1 METTVN
7 QVKLTID
14 GKEVLVD
21 EGATILEAAR
31 ISDIHIPTLCHH
43 KALSDYGG
51 CRMCVVEVDGSPK
64 LAASCVTPVRNGME
78 VVTSND
84 YIAECRRTILEYI
97 FAERNHNCMFC
108 PQSGDCELQ
117 QLAYALQMDHLTVSL
132 SFNQFPTDVTSEY
145 MAIDHNRCILCGR
158 CVRACKEIA
167 GASVLHFMN
176 RGPESLISMDLNES
190 REASTCYS
198 CGICVQVC
206 PTGAMVNRY
215 RSHYAVKGHP
225 KDCQEIESVC
235 PQCGLLCPTVSF
247 AKDNDLLK
255 IEGKM
260 VSENGRPDLGQ
271 LCWRGRFEPLKSTG
285 KRLLCPMVRNGDGT
299 WREERWETALDLVA
313 GKLNTIRNNDGGDAV
328 FGLASSAAA
337 NEELIFFRDLMI
349 RGLSAGHM
357 DTLDGVHFRA
367 VNGTRK
373 DSNGRFREASWQ
385 RIPEADLVILFG
397 ASPYHSQPVISSL
410 LRKGIL
416 ESGMKVA
423 VFGRT
428 DPISPYTPYYFPV
441 KNRDLPLLI
450 QALRTQVM
458 NKDDARGI
466 LEKAGLGN
474 DAIKAFHEVAE
485 ALANS
490 VNPIFIAGPTLTGLE
505 TPSALCDVVRL
516 AHMKGLYPDN
526 ALRLIILKP
535 FGNSAGAWKLGI
547 SSTKKPPNQG
557 KRKAGLILLGEADGS
572 RASVLEELHPVDFLA
587 VISPCF
593 PESLA
598 DKAHVII
605 PTPLWME
612 EEGTFTSLDGRE
624 SAYKKRVL
632 RPPEGVRDSWQ
643 TFWNLAQRIGFHPD
657 YKSREEL
664 SERAEREIRNR
675 ERRT

>member
-1 METTVN
+1 METTPN
-7 QVKLTID
+7 KVKLTID

-21 EGATILEAAR
+21 EDITILEAAR
-31 ISDIHIPTLCHH
+31 QNGIKIPTLCHH
-43 KALSDYGG
+43 AALSNWGG
-51 CRMCVVEVDGSPK
+51 CRVCVVEVDASPK
-64 LAASCVTPVRNGME
+64 LAASCVTPVRKGME

-84 YIAECRRTILEYI
+84 HIIESRRTILEFI

-117 QLAYALQMDHLTVSL
+117 NLAYELQMDHLTVAF
-132 SFNQFPTDVTSEY
+132 SFNKFPTDVTSEY

-167 GASVLHFMN
+167 GASVLHFQS
-176 RGPESLISMDLNES
+176 RGPKSLIGMDLSET
-190 REASTCYS
+190 REQSTCYS

-206 PTGAMVNRY
+206 PTGTMVNRY
-215 RSHYAVKGHP
+215 RSHYAVKGHT
-225 KDCQEIESVC
+225 KDWQEIESFC
-235 PQCGLLCPTVSF
+235 PRCGMLCPTVSF
-247 AKDNDLLK
+247 AKDNNLIK
-255 IEGKM
+255 IEGKIL
-260 VSENGRPDLGQ
+260 SENGRPDLGQ
-271 LCWRGRFEPLKSTG
+271 LCYKGRFEPLKSVG
-285 KRLLCPMVRNGDGT
+285 KRLLHPMVRDGDGT
-299 WREERWETALDLVA
+299 WREESWEKALDFTSQRLNA
-313 GKLNTIRNNDGGDAV
+313 IRDEEGGKTI

-349 RGLSAGHM
+349 RGWSGGHM
-357 DTLDGVHFRA
+357 DTLDGAHFRA

-373 DSNGRFREASWQ
+373 DSKGRFKEASWQ
-385 RIPEADLVILFG
+385 RIPEADVVILFG

-416 ESGMKVA
+416 ENGMKVA

-428 DPISPYTPYYFPV
+428 DPISPYIPYYFPV
-441 KNRDLPLLI
+441 ENKDLPLLI
-450 QALRTQVM
+450 QALRSKVM
-458 NKDDARGI
+458 NADDARAI
-466 LEKAGLGN
+466 LEKAGLDN

-485 ALANS
+485 ALSDS
-490 VNPIFIAGPTLTGLE
+490 VNPLFIAGPTLTGLK

-516 AHMKGLYPDN
+516 AHLKGLSPDN

-547 SSTKKPPNQG
+547 SSTKEPPNQG
-557 KRKAGLILLGEADGS
+557 KWKAGLILLSEADGS
-572 RASVLEELHPVDFLA
+572 PAPALEELHPVDFLA

-598 DKAHVII
+598 EKAHVFI
-605 PTPLWME
+605 PKPLWME
-612 EEGTFTSLDGRE
+612 EAGTYTSLDGLE
-624 SAYKKRVL
+624 TAYKRSVL
-632 RPPEGVRDSWQ
+632 QAPEGVKNSWE
-643 TFWNLAQRIGFHPD
+643 TFLNLAERAGFQPD

-664 SERAEREIRNR
+664 SKRAEHEIRNW

>member
-21 EGATILEAAR
+21 EGATILESAQVN
-31 ISDIHIPTLCHH
+31 DIYIPTLCHH
-43 KALSDYGG
+43 NALSNYGG

-84 YIAECRRTILEYI
+84 YITECRRTILEYL

-117 QLAYALQMDHLTVSL
+117 QLAYELQMDHLTVSF

-167 GASVLHFMN
+167 GASVLHFQN
-176 RGPESLISMDLNES
+176 RGPESLIGMDLNES
-190 REASTCYS
+190 REQSTCYS

-215 RSHYAVKGHP
+215 RSHYAVKGHS
-225 KDCQEIESVC
+225 KDWRQIESFC
-235 PQCGLLCPTVSF
+235 AQCGLLCPTVSF
-247 AKDNDLLK
+247 VKDNDLLK

-260 VSENGRPDLGQ
+260 VSENGRPDRGQ
-271 LCWRGRFEPLKSTG
+271 LCYKGRFEPLKSSG
-285 KRLLCPMVRNGDGT
+285 KRLLCPMVRDGDGT
-299 WREERWETALDLVA
+299 WREERWEAALDLVA
-313 GKLNTIRNNDGGDAV
+313 GKLNTIRNNNGGEAI
-328 FGLASSAAA
+328 FGLASGAAA

-349 RGLSAGHM
+349 RGWSAGHM
-357 DTLDGVHFRA
+357 DTLDGAHFRA
-367 VNGTRK
+367 VHGARK
-373 DSNGRFREASWQ
+373 DSKGRFREASWKM
-385 RIPEADLVILFG
+385 IPEADLVILFG
-397 ASPYHSQPVISSL
+397 ASPYQSQPVISSL

-416 ESGMKVA
+416 ESGMNVA

-441 KNRDLPLLI
+441 EDRDLPLLI
-450 QALRTQVM
+450 QALRTKVM
-458 NKDDARGI
+458 DKGDARAI
-466 LEKAGLGN
+466 LEKAGLEN
-474 DAIKAFHEVAE
+474 DAVKAFHEVAE

-490 VNPIFIAGPTLTGLE
+490 ENPIFIAGQTLTGLE
-505 TPSALCDVVRL
+505 NPSALDDVVSL
-516 AHMKGLYPDN
+516 AHLMGFLPDN
-526 ALRLIILKP
+526 TLRLIILKP

-547 SSTKKPPNQG
+547 SSTKEHSKPG
-557 KRKAGLILLGEADGS
+557 KWKGGLVLLTEADGS
-572 RASVLEELHPVDFLA
+572 DASAFEGLHPVDFLA

-598 DKAHVII
+598 DKAHVLI
-605 PTPLWME
+605 PNPLWME
-612 EEGTFTSLDGRE
+612 EEGTFTSLDGLE
-624 SAYKKRVL
+624 TAYKRNIL
-632 RPPEGVRDSWQ
+632 DAPEGLQSSWQ
-643 TFWNLAQRIGFHPD
+643 TFWNLAERIGFHPD

-664 SERAEREIRNR
+664 SERAEREIRNW
-675 ERRT
+675 ERRI

>member
-1 METTVN
+1 ME
-7 QVKLTID
+7 QKPKIQFTID

-21 EGATILEAAR
+21 EGATILEAAQ
-31 ISDIHIPTLCHH
+31 INDIHIPTLCHH
-43 KALSDYGG
+43 KALSNYGG

-64 LAASCVTPVRNGME
+64 LVASCVTPVRNGME

-84 YIAECRRTILEYI
+84 YIIECRRTILEYI

-117 QLAYALQMDHLTVSL
+117 NLAYELQMDHLTVSF

-190 REASTCYS
+190 RKESTCYS

-225 KDCQEIESVC
+225 KDYQKIESIC

-247 AKDNDLLK
+247 TKDNNLIK

-260 VSENGRPDLGQ
+260 MSENGRPDRGQ
-271 LCWRGRFEPLKSTG
+271 LCWRGRFEVLKSNG
-285 KRLLCPMVRNGDGT
+285 KRLLRPMVRNQDGT
-299 WREERWETALDLVA
+299 WREERWEAALDLVA
-313 GKLNTIRNNDGGDAV
+313 GKLNTIRNNNGIEAI

-349 RGLSAGHM
+349 RGWSAGHM

-367 VNGTRK
+367 VHGTRK
-373 DSNGRFREASWQ
+373 DSKGRFREDSWQ

-416 ESGMKVA
+416 ESGMNVV

-428 DPISPYTPYYFPV
+428 DHISPYTPYYFPV
-441 KNRDLPLLI
+441 ENRDLPLLI
-450 QALRTQVM
+450 QALRTKVM
-458 NKDDARGI
+458 NKDDAPGI
-466 LEKAGLGN
+466 LEKAGLEN
-474 DAIKAFHEVAE
+474 DAVKAFHEVAE
-485 ALANS
+485 ALSDS
-490 VNPIFIAGPTLTGLE
+490 VNPLFIAGPTLTGLE

-516 AHMKGLYPDN
+516 AHLKGLLPDN

-547 SSTKKPPNQG
+547 SSTKEPPN
-557 KRKAGLILLGEADGS
+557 RDRWKAGLILLSEADGYHVP
-572 RASVLEELHPVDFLA
+572 ALEELHPVDFLA

-593 PESLA
+593 PENLA
-598 DKAHVII
+598 DKAHVLI
-605 PTPLWME
+605 PKPLWME
-612 EEGTFTSLDGRE
+612 EEGTFTSLEGCE
-624 SAYKKRVL
+624 TAYKKSVL

-643 TFWNLAQRIGFHPD
+643 TFWSLAQRIGFHPD

-664 SERAEREIRNR
+664 SERAEREIRS
-675 ERRT
+675 ER